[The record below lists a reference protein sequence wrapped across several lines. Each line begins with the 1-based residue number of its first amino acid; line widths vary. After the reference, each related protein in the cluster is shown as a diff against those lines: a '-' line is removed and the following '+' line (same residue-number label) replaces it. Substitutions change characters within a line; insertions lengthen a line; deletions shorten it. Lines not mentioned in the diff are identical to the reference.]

1 MRARLSTPGLLAALF
16 ALASVPVASAASL
29 SVGSGASLD
38 LGTGTLDLGCAD
50 LTVGGTLSAGT
61 AGFSQARDVTI
72 DPTGLVNG
80 ESATLEVAGDWDNAG
95 TFNAGTST
103 VQLVD
108 GCTLTSAVIAGDT
121 TFANLDMTTTS
132 GFLYSFTSGSTQ
144 TVTGALALQGE
155 AANLLTIRSTLDGS
169 EALLNVQGSSTG
181 DFVDVQDND
190 ASGGNT
196 ITLGPN
202 SVKGSNTP
210 GWLTGALVPALG
222 ALGLALLG
230 LSLLWSGRRVL
241 ATRRGSL
248 ARH

>member
-1 MRARLSTPGLLAALF
+1 MRRRTLAALT
-16 ALASVPVASAASL
+16 SL
-29 SVGSGASLD
+29 SALGLAVPSPAAQVPVGSGSSLD
-38 LGTGTLDLGCAD
+38 LGTGSLDLGCAD
-50 LTVGGTLSAGT
+50 LTVAGTLSAGT
-61 AGFSQARDVTI
+61 AGFTQARDVTI

-80 ESATLEVAGDWDNAG
+80 NSATLQVAGDWDNAG

-103 VQLVD
+103 VAFVD
-108 GCTLTSAVIAGDT
+108 GCGVTSAVVAGDT

-144 TVTGALALQGE
+144 TVTGALALQGA
-155 AANLLTIRSTLDGS
+155 AANRLTIRSTLNGS
-169 EALLNVQGSSTG
+169 EAVLNVQGSSSA

-190 ASGGNT
+190 ATAGNPV
-196 ITLGPN
+196 TLGAN

-210 GWLTGALVPALG
+210 GWLWAAALVPALG

-230 LSLLWSGRRVL
+230 LSLLWSGRRAL

-248 ARH
+248 ATR